1 MSDAAERTKILI
13 VDDEEDVVK
22 PIAFRLDLH
31 GFNVFLEP
39 NGEFGYETAVAHHP
53 DLILLD
59 IMMPGIDGLS
69 LCRLLKEREDTSDIP
84 IIMLT
89 AKTTMGDVEESFRAK
104 ADDYIAKPFEW
115 DELLG
120 KINRLLHLN
129 ATGAA
134 DAASEPIAQRS
145 G

>member
-1 MSDAAERTKILI
+1 MDEMDERTKILI
-13 VDDEEDVVK
+13 VDDDEDVVK
-22 PIAFRLDLH
+22 PIAFRLDIQ

-39 NGEFGYETAVAHHP
+39 NGEYGYETAVAHHP

-69 LCRLLKEREDTSDIP
+69 LCRLLKEREDTADIP

-129 ATGAA
+129 AIQSVDRT
-134 DAASEPIAQRS
+134 SEVIAQR
-145 G
+145 

>member
-1 MSDAAERTKILI
+1 MSDVAERTKILI

-59 IMMPGIDGLS
+59 IM
-69 LCRLLKEREDTSDIP
+69 
-84 IIMLT
+84 LT
-89 AKTTMGDVEESFRAK
+89 AKTTMGDVEESFRAQ

-129 ATGAA
+129 ATATT
-134 DAASEPIAQRS
+134 DAAREPIAQRS